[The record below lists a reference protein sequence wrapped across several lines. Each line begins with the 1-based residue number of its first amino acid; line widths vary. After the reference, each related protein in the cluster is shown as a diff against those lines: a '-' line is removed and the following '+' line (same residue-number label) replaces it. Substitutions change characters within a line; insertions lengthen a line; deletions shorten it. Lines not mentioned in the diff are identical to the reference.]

1 MRLALETPRHRHDAR
16 PACSCQ
22 WCLSARYQT
31 NLIANG
37 DFESGATGFITDY
50 GNTGIGGGSQQYSIS
65 TNPENDHPVQ
75 PGNTFGYGD
84 HTTGAVNMLALN
96 GAVADDQLV

>member
-1 MRLALETPRHRHDAR
+1 MPLAVVFFTGGYTHA
-16 PACSCQ
+16 
-22 WCLSARYQT
+22 ARYQT

-50 GNTGIGGGSQQYSIS
+50 GNTGIGSGSQQYSIS